1 MQVVDFALGDAS
13 RVARGW
19 TVAVVPEGYTQSEL
33 DAGLFETDVATFVK
47 RLLATPP
54 FSHTDLRPLL
64 NVVKVRKASAH
75 SGTTI
80 RLLTPAPAVSPF
92 GTAFGA
98 LFGRDTFQGR
108 QIERTAYGDSDAVKK
123 FVRSQPALGPVSHFL
138 VIINNTQVYGGTMAD
153 EVGWFSKFGDSWP
166 DVAIHELGH
175 QAFRL
180 ADEYPYTRGLSDPV
194 SAHTGAEPSEPNVT
208 TVTDTA
214 LIKWAEH
221 LTLPQSQI
229 PTTVRSTPCVRD
241 HPVITASPPIP
252 ADAVGAYEGAHY
264 HDCGIFR
271 PSLQCRMRENTRP
284 FCRVCETTARL
295 EIGHYMVDIGLGA
308 ETRAGAWTHV
318 QTFAAGTNP
327 PRMLSY
333 NAVTGTYAISD
344 ADRYYI
350 SAARRP
356 DGTPPLNPADPA
368 LGTGSIGA
376 DWTWLVPFEIGGA
389 LHYFGHQFGPGAQ
402 GIFAMDVTGTSLA
415 ATHTTPPGHAS
426 HTHVVTLDLGGA
438 PHYLGYNSLT
448 GDAGLFRLD
457 RDTVDPVPVSTMQW
471 GPGHTAVV
479 AVMIGSEPYAL
490 TYRMPTGEVMIRHLA
505 PSGFTMTFA
514 SRSGFWKRNIT
525 HVAMLDLAGHPYL
538 VRYSGLDGNA
548 FIHHVRDG
556 GTGVDPV
563 CRVPPPGLGG
573 LSILGVGAPAIG
585 RVSLPSASVPS
596 QDLYFYNALKQTLS
610 FTPLTVH

>member
-13 RVARGW
+13 RVGRGW
-19 TVAVVPEGYTQSEL
+19 TVAVVPEGYTQAEL
-33 DAGLFETDVATFVK
+33 NAGLFETDVATFVR
-47 RLLATPP
+47 RLLVTPP
-54 FSHTDLRPLL
+54 FSHDDLRPLL

-108 QIERTAYGDSDAVKK
+108 QIERTAYGDGDAVKQ
-123 FVRSQPALGPVSHFL
+123 FVRSQPALGSVSHFL
-138 VIINNTQVYGGTMAD
+138 AIINNTRIYGGIMKN
-153 EVGWFSKFGDSWP
+153 EVGWFSKFGASWP

-175 QAFRL
+175 QAFGL
-180 ADEYPYTRGLSDPV
+180 ADEYPYNRGTSDPV
-194 SAHTGAEPSEPNVT
+194 ATYTGVEPDSPNVT
-208 TVTDTA
+208 TVTDAAT
-214 LIKWAEH
+214 IKWAEH

-241 HPVITASPPIP
+241 HPVIAANPPIP
-252 ADAVGAYEGAHY
+252 AEAVGAYEGGDY

-271 PSLQCRMRENTRP
+271 PSLHCRMRESARP

-295 EIGHYMVDIGLGA
+295 EIGHYMVTVGSGA
-308 ETRAGAWTHV
+308 ATRAGAWTHV
-318 QTFAAGTNP
+318 QSFAPGANP
-327 PRMLSY
+327 QRMLSY
-333 NAVTGTYAISD
+333 NAVSGTYAISN
-344 ADRYYI
+344 ADSYYL
-350 SAARRP
+350 SSDRRP
-356 DGTPPLNPADPA
+356 DGTPPIDLTDPA

-389 LHYFGHQFGPGAQ
+389 LHYFGHQFGSGMQ
-402 GIFAMDVTGTSLA
+402 GIFAMGAPWTSLTP
-415 ATHTTPPGHAS
+415 THTTPPGHAS
-426 HTHVVTLDLGGA
+426 HTHVATLSMGGA
-438 PHYLGYNSLT
+438 PHYVGYNSLT

-457 RDTVDPVPVSTMQW
+457 SDTADPVPVSTMQW
-471 GPGHTAVV
+471 DTGHTAVV

-490 TYRMPTGEVMIRHLA
+490 TYRMLTGEVMIRHLN
-505 PSGFTMTFA
+505 PSDFIMTFA

-525 HVAMLDLAGHPYL
+525 HVAVLDLAGSPYL
-538 VRYSGLDGNA
+538 VRYSGLDGSA
-548 FIHHVRDG
+548 FIHHVRAG

-573 LSILGVGAPAIG
+573 PSILGVGAPAIG
-585 RVSLPSASVPS
+585 PVSLQSPSGPG

-610 FTPLTVH
+610 FTPLSVH